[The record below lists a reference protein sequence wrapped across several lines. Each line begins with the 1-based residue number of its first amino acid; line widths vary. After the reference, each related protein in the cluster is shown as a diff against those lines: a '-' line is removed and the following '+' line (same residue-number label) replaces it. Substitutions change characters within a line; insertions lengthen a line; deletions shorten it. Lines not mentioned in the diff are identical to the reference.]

1 MNGLGTDVVA
11 LACILGGATM
21 SGAATLAARS
31 GDGQAVDVACAVEMV
46 ESPNVVVALG
56 EGREHIVVAP
66 RVRVHASHAC
76 ANAVSQEVHVRMEA
90 AQHEMLRAQERAER
104 AQERAAR
111 ARERAQER
119 MERARE
125 RIERAQV
132 RVRRVDG
139 LESEELRRQLE
150 AMGEELKALKIEG
163 LELEGLGELIEAE
176 VQAEIEGNL
185 HIEMELLKNELERSG
200 NDAGR

>member
-90 AQHEMLRAQERAER
+90 AQHEMLR

>member
-104 AQERAAR
+104 AQER
-111 ARERAQER
+111 